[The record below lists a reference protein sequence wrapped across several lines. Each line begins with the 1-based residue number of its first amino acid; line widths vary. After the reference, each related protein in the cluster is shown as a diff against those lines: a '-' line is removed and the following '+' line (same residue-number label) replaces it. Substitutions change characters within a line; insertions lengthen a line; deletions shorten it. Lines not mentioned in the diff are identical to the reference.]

1 MMAIVMLEDSF
12 DMGNIYPLM
21 ITVILDFA
29 PALGSPTHPIAAA
42 KSLFFFNFLTL
53 FGPLP
58 PWHSPL
64 FSLWLVKAQ
73 LEGS

>member
-1 MMAIVMLEDSF
+1 MMAIVMLEDSTF

-42 KSLFFFNFLTL
+42 KSLFFFLTFLPYLVPCHPGTHLSSL
-53 FGPLP
+53 FG
-58 PWHSPL
+58 W
-64 FSLWLVKAQ
+64 
-73 LEGS
+73 